1 MKTNTR
7 RLLLLAPRCLSAYR
21 RAWSAALAVPEALE
35 PSTFLSSFHQTKHRL
50 RRPTRLDFRC
60 VNPRLQ
66 MVIPLLLGLFLP
78 SLAWTAEVNHTPAL
92 EGELRQD
99 AKALPGQ
106 NSTLRPE
113 QQNTVRPDFLN
124 IQRQRAAQR
133 ERYRLAMIDARQGK
147 ASDARAA
154 FVELEGYPLVPY
166 LEYEILLNRARS
178 SDKDVLAF
186 IARYEALPIAP
197 FLRRQFSLYRMN
209 QRDPSGFLK
218 FYRPGEGDSEMQ
230 CYHARALWLQ
240 DEVEAAMAATQAL
253 WLTGESQ
260 HSTCDV
266 SFANWRKRDGLTPEL
281 AWQRFELA
289 LSAGERRLAD
299 YLVRFLDAPHKA
311 LANRMKSWLRSP
323 GQHSIMHAFDL
334 TDPSQRRL
342 GVLIL
347 KRLIRIDPEKASTA
361 LRHYERTGTI
371 VAEDLREL
379 QFQLA
384 KTVTVDEHDWALL
397 DALPEAVRHTPD
409 ILEMSIRRAIRES
422 SWPLAAAL
430 IAQLDNETAK
440 RPVWRY
446 WKARL
451 SLARITEDNILAERT
466 EDASALFEAAA
477 KALSELAQERE
488 YYGYLAAYLLDLP
501 LQLNDVPIARDQNSV
516 LNLRAAPAAQRI
528 EELLALDQIT
538 DARREW
544 FTLTR
549 GFSATELL
557 VAAQLADDWQWP
569 DIAIATV
576 AQAKQWD
583 DLSIRFPQHFRYQIA
598 RAARTEGLPES
609 TLFGIARRESGFWP
623 EATSSVGAK
632 GLMQVMPATAQH
644 VLEAAEERL
653 ALSDPF
659 ELIDPDIN
667 IKLGAAYF
675 SELMNDHSQNR
686 ILSLAAYNAGPSRV
700 ARWDDP
706 EQSLDAWVE
715 SIPFAETRAYVQTIL
730 MYSYVYARQINEPA
744 EFLYP
749 SELGYFNAILPG
761 DVIAKLRQWAQHSQP

>member
-1 MKTNTR
+1 MKTDAR
-7 RLLLLAPRCLSAYR
+7 RLLPLAPRCLSTYR
-21 RAWSAALAVPEALE
+21 RAWSATVAVPEALE
-35 PSTFLSSFHQTKHRL
+35 RSTFLQSFRQRKLRL
-50 RRPTRLDFRC
+50 RRLTRLDFGR
-60 VNPRLQ
+60 VHPRLS
-66 MVIPLLLGLFLP
+66 MIIPLLLGLLLP
-78 SLAWTAEVNHTPAL
+78 SVAWTAEVIHSPAL
-92 EGELRQD
+92 EGDTRQEAAASSSPNATQRTEQENPLRFD
-99 AKALPGQ
+99 L
-106 NSTLRPE
+106 L
-113 QQNTVRPDFLN
+113 NT
-124 IQRQRAAQR
+124 QRQRAAQR

-154 FVELEGYPLVPY
+154 IVELEGYPLVPY

-178 SDKDVLAF
+178 SDEDVLTF
-186 IARYEALPIAP
+186 ISRYEALPIAP

-209 QRDPSGFLK
+209 QKAPSGFLK
-218 FYRPGEGDSEMQ
+218 FYRPGEGDSEMR
-230 CYHARALWLQ
+230 CYHARALWQ
-240 DEVEAAMAATQAL
+240 KDEIAAAMAATQAL

-260 HSTCDV
+260 HSSCDV

-311 LANRMKSWLRSP
+311 LANRMKSWLKSP
-323 GQHSIMHAFDL
+323 GQHSIKNAFDL

-347 KRLIRIDPEKASTA
+347 RRLIRVDPEEASSA
-361 LRHYERTGTI
+361 LRHYEGTNTI
-371 VAEDLREL
+371 SAEDLREL

-384 KTVTVDEHDWALL
+384 RTVTVDEHDWALL
-397 DALPEAVRHTPD
+397 NALPEAVRRTPD

-430 IAQLDNETAK
+430 ITQLDEETAT

-451 SLARITEDNILAERT
+451 SLTRIAEENILAERT
-466 EDASALFEAAA
+466 EETIPAFESAA
-477 KALSELAQERE
+477 KALSDLAQERE

-501 LQLNDVPIARDQNSV
+501 LKLNNVPIARDQNSV

-576 AQAKQWD
+576 AQAKHWD
-583 DLSIRFPQHFRYQIA
+583 DLSIRFPHHFRYQIS

-653 ALSDPF
+653 VFSDPF

-675 SELMNDHSQNR
+675 SELMNSHSQNR

-706 EQSLDAWVE
+706 EQALDAWVE

-749 SELGYFNAILPG
+749 SELAYFNSILPL
-761 DVIAKLRQWAQHSQP
+761 DVIAKLRQWAQSPRP

>member
-1 MKTNTR
+1 MKTDAR
-7 RLLLLAPRCLSAYR
+7 RLLPLAPRCLSAYQ
-21 RAWSAALAVPEALE
+21 RAWSAKIAVHEALKR
-35 PSTFLSSFHQTKHRL
+35 STFLPSLRQTKHRL
-50 RRPTRLDFRC
+50 RRTTRLDFWRFH
-60 VNPRLQ
+60 PRLS
-66 MVIPLLLGLFLP
+66 VIIPPLLSLFLP
-78 SLAWTAEVNHTPAL
+78 SIAGTAEVNQASAL
-92 EGELRQD
+92 EGDLRQE
-99 AKALPGQ
+99 AAALPGPS
-106 NSTLRPE
+106 STLRPE

-124 IQRQRAAQR
+124 MQRQRAAQR
-133 ERYRLAMIDARQGK
+133 ERYRLAMIDARRGK
-147 ASDARAA
+147 ASDARASI
-154 FVELEGYPLVPY
+154 VELEGYPLVPY

-178 SDKDVLAF
+178 SDDDVLAF
-186 IARYEALPIAP
+186 ISRYEALPIAP

-209 QRDPSGFLK
+209 QKDPSGFLK
-218 FYRPGEGDSEMQ
+218 FYRPGEGDSEMR
-230 CYHARALWLQ
+230 CYHARALWLEE
-240 DEVEAAMAATQAL
+240 EVEAAMAATQAL

-260 HSTCDV
+260 HSSCDV

-281 AWQRFELA
+281 AWHRFELA

-311 LANRMKSWLRSP
+311 LGNRMKSWLRSP
-323 GQHSIMHAFDL
+323 GQHSIKNAFDL

-347 KRLIRIDPEKASTA
+347 KRLIRIDPEKASAA
-361 LRHYERTGTI
+361 LRHYENAGTI
-371 VAEDLREL
+371 VTEDLREL

-384 KTVTVDEHDWALL
+384 KTVTADEHDWALL
-397 DALPEAVRHTPD
+397 DALPEEVRHTPD
-409 ILEMSIRRAIRES
+409 ILETSIRRAIKES

-430 IAQLDNETAK
+430 IAQLDNEAAT

-451 SLARITEDNILAERT
+451 SLTRIAEENILAERT

-501 LQLNDVPIARDQNSV
+501 LKLNDVPIARDQNSV

-576 AQAKQWD
+576 AQAKHWD
-583 DLSIRFPQHFRYQIA
+583 DLSIRFPHHFRYQIA

-730 MYSYVYARQINEPA
+730 MYSYVYARQLNEPA

-761 DVIAKLRQWAQHSQP
+761 DVIAKLRQWAQNPQP